1 MRLERLNSDKIKIF
15 LTFDDLQERGLSKDD
30 LWSNLPK
37 VQELFREMI
46 IEADDELGFQADGPI
61 EVEVFSL
68 PAQGMVIVVSKSLD
82 TDFIDED
89 DEFIEMQV
97 TLDES
102 DEILY
107 RFNDIE
113 DVISLSAKCQT
124 LGETGGRLYVYD
136 NKYYLE
142 FTDLDVS
149 TEWEVF
155 VAVLAEYGQPS
166 TLTHHRLA
174 EYGKCLMDEKALQ
187 HLYDTFIRSNN

>member
-37 VQELFREMI
+37 VQDLFREMI
-46 IEADDELGFQADGPI
+46 MEADDELGFQADGPI

-68 PAQGMVIVVSKSLD
+68 PAQGMVIIVSKSVD

-89 DEFIEMQV
+89 DPYIEMQV

-102 DEILY
+102 DVILY

-113 DVISLSAKCQT
+113 EVISLAEKLT
-124 LGETGGRLYVYD
+124 MMGESGGRLFVYE
-136 NKYYLE
+136 KCYYLE
-142 FTDLDVS
+142 FTPDDIQS
-149 TEWEVF
+149 DEETF
-155 VAVLAEYGQPS
+155 VAVLAEYGTPS
-166 TLTHHRLA
+166 TLTHHRLE
-174 EYGKCLMDEKALQ
+174 EYGQELLGRQAIKQLCM
-187 HLYDTFIRSNN
+187 YFN